1 MQGQC
6 EEMMGSD
13 EDVDKILPK
22 CERMCDI
29 YGVPEMCRRTITE
42 YFRKTSKPHKP
53 KRLDQAMFE

>member
-1 MQGQC
+1 
-6 EEMMGSD
+6 MMGSD
-13 EDVDKILPK
+13 EDADKILPK

-29 YGVPEMCRRTITE
+29 YEGVREMCRRTITE